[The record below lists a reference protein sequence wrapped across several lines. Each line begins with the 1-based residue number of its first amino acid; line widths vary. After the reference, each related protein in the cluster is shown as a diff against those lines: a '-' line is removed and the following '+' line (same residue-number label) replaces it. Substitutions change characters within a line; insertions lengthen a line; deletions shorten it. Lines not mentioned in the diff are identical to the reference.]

1 MESDSTVIE
10 DENLLTSETLK
21 TELDSQQTQLIT
33 NTNQQLIANNSSF
46 NGSAG
51 INIS

>member
-10 DENLLTSETLK
+10 DENLLASEILK

-33 NTNQQLIANNSSF
+33 NIIQQPIANNSSF
-46 NGSAG
+46 TGSTG